1 MADSDDSKRP
11 EPPSP
16 DQYERLAKDA
26 EQLQKSGH
34 AGKAAGKGAGAEG
47 MSAYARF
54 TGIGVLFALV
64 FGLPTL
70 LGYWLDGKF
79 GLLPWLT
86 LAGAVLG
93 AVSAMTLVVREVYRM
108 DGTPRGKSGG
118 NGNRT

>member
-1 MADSDDSKRP
+1 MSDNGESKRP

-16 DQYERLAKDA
+16 EQYAELAKDA
-26 EQLQKSGH
+26 AQLQKSGL
-34 AGKAAGKGAGAEG
+34 AGKARKPGADGLN
-47 MSAYARF
+47 SYARF

-70 LGYWLDGKF
+70 LGYWLDTRF

-93 AVSAMTLVVREVYRM
+93 AVSAMTLVVREVSRM
-108 DGTPRGKSGG
+108 DGPPKRPPAESKDKP
-118 NGNRT
+118 